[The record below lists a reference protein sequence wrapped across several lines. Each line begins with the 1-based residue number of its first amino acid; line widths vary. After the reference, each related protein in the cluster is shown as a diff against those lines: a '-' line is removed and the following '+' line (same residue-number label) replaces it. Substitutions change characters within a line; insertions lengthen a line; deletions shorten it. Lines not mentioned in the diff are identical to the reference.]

1 VSPCPVPVS
10 LRFPVNGCNPNVI
23 SVDVTAGKTS
33 GKWQVAWVGFYSTD
47 VCTPIEGYLRQS
59 QFAMGGGLHSGIV
72 SRLSVRAQRQTIALA
87 ANVLRTVRTD

>member
-1 VSPCPVPVS
+1 
-10 LRFPVNGCNPNVI
+10 
-23 SVDVTAGKTS
+23 
-33 GKWQVAWVGFYSTD
+33 